1 MSFSREETICEL
13 NKFWETEIKYW
24 EHELGV
30 TSDESKE
37 PYIKSLEE
45 MGNMELEYSPLYPFP
60 EEKYRLDVE
69 GVKAFFR
76 YRKIDIYM
84 EKIGKQKQPVDV
96 IGNKGEKI

>member
-24 EHELGV
+24 EHKLGV

-37 PYIKSLEE
+37 PCIKSLEE
-45 MGNMELEYSPLYPFP
+45 MENMELEYSPLYPFP

-69 GVKAFFR
+69 GVKDFFR
-76 YRKIDIYM
+76 YKKMNIY
-84 EKIGKQKQPVDV
+84 GKDWKTKTT
-96 IGNKGEKI
+96 GRRNWK

>member
-24 EHELGV
+24 EHKLGV

-45 MGNMELEYSPLYPFP
+45 MGNMELKYSQCILF
-60 EEKYRLDVE
+60 
-69 GVKAFFR
+69 
-76 YRKIDIYM
+76 
-84 EKIGKQKQPVDV
+84 QKKNTDLM
-96 IGNKGEKI
+96 